1 MFKQFVV
8 QLYRRLTT
16 SQWLTIRRAKF
27 ISTQDNCNTLEG
39 SPFRDHTIGIE
50 VFLCQQHSN
59 SLASITLSK
68 WKFKKFERNG
78 CFNRKESVVSFIFK
92 FWCRKT
98 STNHI
103 QRVSSLQSPLSGSKN
118 RLNLARMSQTIPYSI
133 VLTSVYSGDLGL
145 QIIQRTSP
153 EYPWI
158 DSSAQWTVEAC
169 IPQFFFRGL
178 SHV

>member
-1 MFKQFVV
+1 MEA
-8 QLYRRLTT
+8 L
-16 SQWLTIRRAKF
+16 
-27 ISTQDNCNTLEG
+27 
-39 SPFRDHTIGIE
+39 IE
-50 VFLCQQHSN
+50 
-59 SLASITLSK
+59 
-68 WKFKKFERNG
+68 
-78 CFNRKESVVSFIFK
+78 KESVVSFTFK
-92 FWCRKT
+92 FWCPKT
-98 STNHI
+98 STNHM
-103 QRVSSLQSPLSGSKN
+103 QRVSSLQSSLSGSKN